1 MQIRSL
7 DSRISRRS
15 FFSTIAAAG
24 SAFALGCT
32 FEMAS
37 AQTGRPTVPLN
48 AWVRIEP
55 DNTVTLV
62 VSQAEIGQGISTTLP
77 AVIAEEMGADW
88 GRVRL
93 ENSPADPAYRNP
105 RINWQFT
112 GYSESTT
119 AFFDLMREMGA
130 GAREMLIAAASDCVK
145 APVSEF
151 RTEQSQVVHTAS
163 ARTFLFS
170 ELAADAA

>member
-1 MQIRSL
+1 MHIRSL

-15 FFSTIAAAG
+15 FFSTISAAG
-24 SAFALGCT
+24 SAFALGCA
-32 FEMAS
+32 FEMAC

-77 AVIAEEMGADW
+77 AVIADEMGADW

-112 GYSESTT
+112 GNSESTT
-119 AFFDLMREMGA
+119 AYFDLMREMGA
-130 GAREMLIAAASDCVK
+130 NARDSISRPA
-145 APVSEF
+145 
-151 RTEQSQVVHTAS
+151 
-163 ARTFLFS
+163 
-170 ELAADAA
+170 